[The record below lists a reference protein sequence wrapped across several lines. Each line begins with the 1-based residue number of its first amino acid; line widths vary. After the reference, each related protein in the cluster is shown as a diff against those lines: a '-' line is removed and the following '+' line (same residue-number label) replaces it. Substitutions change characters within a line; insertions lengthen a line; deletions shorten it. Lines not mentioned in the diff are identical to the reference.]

1 MAADWFPSRE
11 DELLPWFN
19 NFNAKLPGYAVT
31 LDLSAGD
38 LSGVD
43 DDTNVVTFAV
53 NGVAIFKAEQKEWVD
68 FKNLELHGP
77 IGEPTPGAPTVPT
90 LTPPTL
96 VAPGIIRRTRDLVL
110 RIKAHP
116 NYTEVIGRPVQ
127 GPAATFGGED
137 LGIIGA
143 EAGAADEIKPTGKAK
158 ALAGAEVLITFL
170 KAGHDGVDI
179 ESQRAGET
187 EWTHI
192 AFDGFSPY
200 TDTRPLL
207 VAGQPEERRYR
218 LRYRDNDVPVGDY
231 SDVFVVTAGA

>member
-1 MAADWFPSRE
+1 MAKDDWLPTRE
-11 DELLPWFN
+11 DQFLPWFN

-38 LSGVD
+38 LTTVD
-43 DDTNVVTFAV
+43 DDTAMVTFAV

-68 FKNLELHGP
+68 FKNLELYGP
-77 IGEPTPGAPTVPT
+77 LGGPTPAAPTIPT
-90 LTPPTL
+90 ITPPTL

-116 NYTEVIGRPVQ
+116 NYTEVIG
-127 GPAATFGGED
+127 ED

-143 EAGAADEIKPTGKAK
+143 EQGAADEIKPTGKAK
-158 ALAGAEVLITFL
+158 ALPGAEVLITFV

-187 EWTHI
+187 TWTYV

>member
-1 MAADWFPSRE
+1 MAKSPWLPYRE

-19 NFNAKLPGYAVT
+19 NFNTKLPGYAVT

-38 LSGVD
+38 LSGVA
-43 DDTNVVTFAV
+43 DDTAIVTSTV

-68 FKNLELHGP
+68 FKNLELYGP
-77 IGEPTPGAPTVPT
+77 VGEPTPAAPTVPT
-90 LTPPTL
+90 ITLPTI

-110 RIKAHP
+110 RIKAHT
-116 NYTEVIGRPVQ
+116 NYTEVIG
-127 GPAATFGGED
+127 ED
-137 LGIIGA
+137 LGIVGA
-143 EAGAADEIKPTGKAK
+143 EQDAPDEIKPTGKAK
-158 ALAGAEVLITFL
+158 ALPGAEVLITFV